1 MPKLPTPASNPSVP
15 EPPFFMAFR
24 SHNPNGPVTVHIDPA
39 RIENADVAGIMLADF
54 AKHMA
59 RALRMTGTSRNEQ
72 QTLRAIRAM
81 FDAELDRP
89 TQDVSGRL
97 KS

>member
-1 MPKLPTPASNPSVP
+1 
-15 EPPFFMAFR
+15 
-24 SHNPNGPVTVHIDPA
+24 
-39 RIENADVAGIMLADF
+39 MLADF